1 METEKN
7 KKLFRVTVSIFVAVF
22 FAFVIVAGVILSNKR
37 SEINQLYSERG
48 TLTTNLE
55 DRDSLFNELAAT
67 FDEIEQNL
75 TFIKEKR
82 GQLEIAKQEG
92 VPSRQKVLVADIKL
106 MNTML
111 EESSVKIADLEQ
123 KLKASGIK
131 VSSFNKKIAQL
142 NERVNTQNSDI
153 EKLLADVNQRDM
165 KIAEMGN
172 KVVQLEDNVVQLHDN
187 IAVQSDSITV
197 KDQRYVDT
205 NNRLN
210 KAYFVS
216 GSFKELKEHGV
227 VEKDG
232 GFLGIGRNKVI
243 HSDLN
248 ENYFTQLDKRTTD
261 VFPVHAKKARIISD
275 HPNSSYSMVYEDD
288 QIAYIKIEDPKEFW
302 KITDYAI
309 VEVRK

>member
-22 FAFVIVAGVILSNKR
+22 FAFVIVAGFILSNKR
-37 SEINQLYSERG
+37 SEIDQLSSEKG
-48 TLTTNLE
+48 NLTANLE
-55 DRDSLFNELAAT
+55 ERDSLFNELTAT

-92 VPSRQKVLVADIKL
+92 VPSRQKALVADIKF

-111 EESSVKIADLEQ
+111 EESSIKIAELEE

-131 VSSFNKKIAQL
+131 VNSFNKKIAQL
-142 NERVNTQNSDI
+142 NEKVNAQNSDI
-153 EKLLADVNQRDM
+153 ERLLAEVNQRDAR
-165 KIAEMGN
+165 IAEMDN
-172 KVVQLEDNVVQLHDN
+172 KVYQLEENVVQLQQDV
-187 IAVQSDSITV
+187 AVKADSIAM
-197 KDQRYVDT
+197 KDQRYMET
-205 NNRLN
+205 NNKWN

-232 GFLGIGRNKVI
+232 GFLGIGKNKVI
-243 HSDLN
+243 HSNLN
-248 ENYFTQLDKRTTD
+248 EAYFTELDKRTANA
-261 VFPVHAKKARIISD
+261 FPVHAKKARIISE
-275 HPNSSYSMVYEDD
+275 HPDSSYSMVYEDD

-309 VEVRK
+309 VEVKK